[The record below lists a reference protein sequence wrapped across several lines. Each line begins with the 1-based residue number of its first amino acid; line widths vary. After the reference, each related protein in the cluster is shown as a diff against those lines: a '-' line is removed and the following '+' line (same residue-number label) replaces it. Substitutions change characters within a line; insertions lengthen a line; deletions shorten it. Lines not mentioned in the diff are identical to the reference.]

1 MHKFQSKLSI
11 FRLRLAAFLF
21 LLKLIV
27 APVAVVT
34 LVYSLWLE
42 DRIFTLVSLGLIN
55 VAVFIM
61 ILQWFVARRANCPLC
76 IAPVLANRTCVKH
89 RNSRPL
95 LGSHYL
101 RVATSVLFKNQFRC
115 PYCSET
121 SELRVRVRKGR

>member
-11 FRLRLAAFLF
+11 FRLRLAAILF

-27 APVAVVT
+27 APVALVT

-42 DRIFTLVSLGLIN
+42 DRILTLVSLGLLN
-55 VAVFIM
+55 VAVLIK

-76 IAPVLANRTCVKH
+76 IAPVLANRNCVKH

-95 LGSHYL
+95 FGSHYL

-121 SELRVRVRKGR
+121 SELRVRIRKGR